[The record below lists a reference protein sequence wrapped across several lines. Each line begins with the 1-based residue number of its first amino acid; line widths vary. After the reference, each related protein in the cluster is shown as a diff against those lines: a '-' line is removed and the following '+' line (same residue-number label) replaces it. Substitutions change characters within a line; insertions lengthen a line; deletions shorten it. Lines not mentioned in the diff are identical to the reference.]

1 MMSVQRSPT
10 TVSARRAPTKGKRL
24 LRVAWISVAL
34 IPVAFVA
41 AMLIGEGLISLQGY
55 ESGADQFPPLGVT
68 LLAAIPAGLV
78 MSTPAVAAV
87 VFGFRARRHGAS
99 TGIIPA
105 VIGILV
111 VAYGILAN
119 SLPRILRM

>member
-1 MMSVQRSPT
+1 
-10 TVSARRAPTKGKRL
+10 
-24 LRVAWISVAL
+24 
-34 IPVAFVA
+34 
-41 AMLIGEGLISLQGY
+41 
-55 ESGADQFPPLGVT
+55 
-68 LLAAIPAGLV
+68 

-87 VFGFRARRHGAS
+87 VFGVRACRHGAS

-111 VAYGILAN
+111 VVYGILAN